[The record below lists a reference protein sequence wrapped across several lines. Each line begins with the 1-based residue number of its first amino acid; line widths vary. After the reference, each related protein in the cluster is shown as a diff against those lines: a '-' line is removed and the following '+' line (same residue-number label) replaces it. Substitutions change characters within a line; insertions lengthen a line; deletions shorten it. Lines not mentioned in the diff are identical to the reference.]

1 MSGTVVITGAS
12 GGIGRATAELFA
24 RRGYTVYGLSRR
36 AGDIEGVRY
45 ISADVTDE
53 ASVKAAFE
61 RIRSEAG
68 TIDLLINNAGFGISG
83 ATEFTSLEDAK
94 RLFDV
99 NFFGGFLCSKYAIPL
114 MREKG
119 GRIIYISSA
128 AAIFSI
134 PFQSFYSASKAAVNS
149 LSMALRNE
157 LRDFGITVTAL
168 MPGDVRTGFTAARV
182 KSTEGEESYRGVI
195 EKSVARMEKDEI
207 NGMSPEYIAGQIYKI
222 AVKPKVKPLYA
233 FGTQYK
239 LFAVLSKFLPSG
251 FVNAVVGSMYVKK

>member
-1 MSGTVVITGAS
+1 MSGTVVITGVS

-24 RRGYTVYGLSRR
+24 RSGYTVYGLSRR

-45 ISADVTDE
+45 ISTDVTDE
-53 ASVKAAFE
+53 ASVKSAFE
-61 RIRSEAG
+61 RIKSEAG
-68 TIDLLINNAGFGISG
+68 AIDILINNAGFGISG

-119 GRIIYISSA
+119 GRIINISSA

-149 LSMALRNE
+149 LSMALSNE
-157 LRDFGITVTAL
+157 LKDFGISVTAL
-168 MPGDVRTGFTAARV
+168 MPGDARTGFTAARV
-182 KSTEGEESYRGVI
+182 KSSEGEEIYRGVI
-195 EKSVARMEKDEI
+195 ERSVATMEKDEL
-207 NGMSPEYIAGQIYKI
+207 NGMTPEYVAGRIYKI
-222 AVKPKVKPLYA
+222 ALKRKVKPLYA
-233 FGTQYK
+233 IGTQYR
-239 LFAVLSKFLPSG
+239 LFAVLSKLLPCG
-251 FVNAVVGSMYVKK
+251 FVNSVVGKMYVKK